1 MQDRSRPWFCVS
13 HGMTV
18 DTLAGKVP
26 ASVFLTAVT
35 YSEERS
41 RDWRGWLSEEE
52 RSCIASFGAEKRRR
66 EFVAGRAAA
75 RRLLADRLDTQPE
88 EVPLRRAKDDAV
100 DVEGTD
106 WQVSIAHSGP
116 HAIAACARHRV
127 GVDLEHIQPRD
138 PDVARFLFAPEDR
151 VLVEELPYDSS
162 TALILCWALKEAV
175 LKARRTGFRTSPK
188 DIHLSVQPEK
198 NKAVAAI
205 ENEPQWG
212 ISFEKLSGYWGTVAS
227 PQR

>member
-1 MQDRSRPWFCVS
+1 
-13 HGMTV
+13 MTV

-188 DIHLSVQPEK
+188 DLHLHVETARETAQVKVEGGQHWRLCFSEIEGYWA
-198 NKAVAAI
+198 AVAYPKQA
-205 ENEPQWG
+205 
-212 ISFEKLSGYWGTVAS
+212 AS
-227 PQR
+227 IP